1 MCLAHCCFVHHQVF
15 TTALLDIVY
24 HLHFPDVEM
33 RFRKV
38 KRLPKITKLTS
49 GRARTRASD
58 PKQRLLPHH
67 HAVSESQWEERALS
81 CLVSQVASE
90 RLSFCPIVFIKNV
103 V

>member
-1 MCLAHCCFVHHQVF
+1 MCLAHCYFVRHQVF

-38 KRLPKITKLTS
+38 KRLPKITQLIS

-58 PKQRLLPHH
+58 PEQRLLPHH
-67 HAVSESQWEERALS
+67 HAVSESQWEEGAMF
-81 CLVSQVASE
+81 
-90 RLSFCPIVFIKNV
+90 SFSGCFRKA
-103 V
+103 